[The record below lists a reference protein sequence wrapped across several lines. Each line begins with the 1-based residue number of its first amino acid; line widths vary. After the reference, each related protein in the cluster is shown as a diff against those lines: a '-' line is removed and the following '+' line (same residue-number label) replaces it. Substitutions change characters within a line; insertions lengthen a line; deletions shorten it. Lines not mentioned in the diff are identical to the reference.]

1 MMLVL
6 ASIISGAIGG
16 MGIGGG
22 VILIPVL
29 TGFFDISQ
37 KNAQFVNLVYFVPVA
52 LCALWVHIRNGRVDK
67 KRGLFMALGGVLGA
81 VPGSFIAQKLS
92 MEILRK
98 LFGFFLLFIGLS
110 RFRKEKNLE
119 RERKT

>member
-37 KNAQFVNLVYFVPVA
+37 KNAQFINLLYFVPVA
-52 LCALWVHIRNGRVDK
+52 LCALIIHIRRRQVDMK
-67 KRGLFMALGGVLGA
+67 TGIFMALGGILGA
-81 VPGSFIAQKLS
+81 LPGSFAAQKIS
-92 MEILRK
+92 VEILRK
-98 LFGFFLLFIGLS
+98 LFGFFLFVIGVTRLKKS
-110 RFRKEKNLE
+110 KQGRKKI
-119 RERKT
+119 

>member
-37 KNAQFVNLVYFVPVA
+37 KNAQFINLLYFVPVA
-52 LCALWVHIRNGRVDK
+52 LCALIIHIRRGRVDM
-67 KRGLFMALGGVLGA
+67 KRGIFMALGGILGA
-81 VPGSFIAQKLS
+81 FPGTFAAQKIS
-92 MEILRK
+92 VEILRK
-98 LFGFFLLFIGLS
+98 LFGYFLFVIGVTRLKKS
-110 RFRKEKNLE
+110 K
-119 RERKT
+119 RERKI